1 MLEDDHAL
9 GHALGARGSDIIL
22 LHDLEH
28 RGTGHARDVRD
39 GGEGEARHRQDV
51 VLPCAQAVGRQP
63 LEHAGEQIQQQNGDD
78 EQRHAHADGRDHHGY
93 AVKQAAAL
101 DRGGH
106 AQQHADHQ
114 RQQHRQNTDAR
125 GNREAALDQVVD
137 LHAGILIGNAEV
149 AVENL
154 VEVGEILFIQRLI
167 QTVFLVEALHDGL
180 GHALLA
186 FGKRAAGNGMH
197 QKEAG
202 GNQNDNGDD
211 TR

>member
-1 MLEDDHAL
+1 M
-9 GHALGARGSDIIL
+9 
-22 LHDLEH
+22 
-28 RGTGHARDVRD
+28 
-39 GGEGEARHRQDV
+39 
-51 VLPCAQAVGRQP
+51 
-63 LEHAGEQIQQQNGDD
+63 
-78 EQRHAHADGRDHHGY
+78 
-93 AVKQAAAL
+93 
-101 DRGGH
+101 
-106 AQQHADHQ
+106 
-114 RQQHRQNTDAR
+114 
-125 GNREAALDQVVD
+125 
-137 LHAGILIGNAEV
+137 
-149 AVENL
+149 ENL